1 MINPTRDK
9 TTAAVKD
16 GDRLII
22 AGSRRPAVLITTGVI
37 FSCNIWEPMQI
48 QRDRVKKIQVVPLA
62 YEYER
67 LLGWVGSVFGRKQFY
82 GNVTPDLAL
91 GFITRKEASSQG
103 NSAPYSLVEH

>member
-1 MINPTRDK
+1 MINPTRDS

-22 AGSRRPAVLITTGVI
+22 PGNRRPAVLITTGVV
-37 FSCNIWEPMQI
+37 FSCNIWEPMQN

-62 YEYER
+62 YEYDR
-67 LLGWVGSVFGRKQFY
+67 LLGWVGSIFGRKQFY

-103 NSAPYSLVEH
+103 NSALYSPFDR